1 MDRLNAQRWWAASG
15 ALAVLL
21 FAIGLLFGDVLG
33 SSAYPRLDAPA
44 ATARAYFLRNASEA
58 RALAFFHALA
68 ALALLTFITYL
79 QMWLRRLDQRSAR
92 LAPVTLAGGG
102 AAATF
107 MLLSAIL
114 YRVLAEPAVA
124 RDPALTHAL
133 LVFSYLAGGP
143 GIALPLALPIM
154 AGSLT
159 AFRRELLPAWVG
171 WLGSGAVIACVISS
185 GIMLGPMDNS
195 SVWYGVLLI
204 AAVLSLVWMFAT
216 SLLLTRRT

>member
-1 MDRLNAQRWWAASG
+1 LDRLNAQRWWAASG

-21 FAIGLLFGDVLG
+21 FAVGLLFGDLLG

-44 ATARAYFLRNASEA
+44 ATARAYFVSNASNA

-114 YRVLAEPAVA
+114 YRVLAEPTVA

-185 GIMLGPMDNS
+185 GIMLGPMNNS

>member
-1 MDRLNAQRWWAASG
+1 
-15 ALAVLL
+15 VLL
-21 FAIGLLFGDVLG
+21 FALGLLFGDVVG
-33 SSAYPRLDAPA
+33 SSSYPRLDAPTIRA
-44 ATARAYFLRNASEA
+44 QAYFLHNGSEV

-107 MLLSAIL
+107 LLLSALI

-124 RDPALTHAL
+124 HDPALTHAL

-143 GIALPLALPIM
+143 GIALPLALPIV

-159 AFRRELLPAWVG
+159 SFRRELLPAWVG
-171 WLGSGAVIACVISS
+171 WLGSAAVIACVISS
-185 GIMLGPMDNS
+185 GILLGPMNNS
-195 SVWYGVLLI
+195 SFWYAVLLI
-204 AAVLSLVWMFAT
+204 AAVLSLVWMFGT
-216 SLLLTRRT
+216 SLLLIRRT

>member
-1 MDRLNAQRWWAASG
+1 LDRLNAQRWWAASG

-21 FAIGLLFGDVLG
+21 FAVGLLFGDVLG

-44 ATARAYFLRNASEA
+44 ATARAYFLGNASNA

-114 YRVLAEPAVA
+114 YRVLAEPTVA

-185 GIMLGPMDNS
+185 GIMLGPMNNS

>member
-44 ATARAYFLRNASEA
+44 AAARAYFLRNASEA

-114 YRVLAEPAVA
+114 YRVLAEPTVA

-159 AFRRELLPAWVG
+159 AFRRELLPAWIG
-171 WLGSGAVIACVISS
+171 WLGSGAVVACLISS
-185 GIMLGPMDNS
+185 GIMLGPMNNS
-195 SVWYGVLLI
+195 SFWYGVLLI

>member
-1 MDRLNAQRWWAASG
+1 LDRLNAQRWWAASG

-21 FAIGLLFGDVLG
+21 FAVGLLFGDVLG

-44 ATARAYFLRNASEA
+44 VTAQAYFLNNAGHV
-58 RALAFFHALA
+58 RALAFFHALS

-107 MLLSAIL
+107 LLLSAL
-114 YRVLAEPAVA
+114 VYRVLAEPTVA

-143 GIALPLALPIM
+143 GVAIPLALPIM

-159 AFRRELLPAWVG
+159 SFRRELLPAWVG
-171 WLGSGAVIACVISS
+171 WLGSGAVIACVIST
-185 GIMLGPMDNS
+185 GILLGPMSNS
-195 SVWYGVLLI
+195 SVLYGVLLV
-204 AAVLSLVWMFAT
+204 AAVLSLIWMFGT